1 MKKFKDSLKSLF
13 LRFRNVKGLKYIIV
27 TVLAVVFIGF
37 VDEDSVWHHYQNKQ
51 RIEELQEEID
61 RYTAQHDYNNERL
74 RMLREDPKAVQ
85 KIARERYF
93 MKADDE
99 DIFVLSD
106 DKQTFISL
114 GYEDAE

>member
-1 MKKFKDSLKSLF
+1 MKKFRDSLKVLF
-13 LRFRNVKGLKYIIV
+13 LRLRNVKGLKYVVV
-27 TVLAVVFIGF
+27 TILAVVFIGF
-37 VDEDSVWHHYQNKQ
+37 VDEDSIWHHYQNKE
-51 RIEELQEEID
+51 RIDQLQEEIEL
-61 RYTAQHDYNNERL
+61 YTEQYNYNTERL
-74 RMLREDPKAVQ
+74 RMLNTDTKSVQ

-114 GYEDAE
+114 DHEDAE